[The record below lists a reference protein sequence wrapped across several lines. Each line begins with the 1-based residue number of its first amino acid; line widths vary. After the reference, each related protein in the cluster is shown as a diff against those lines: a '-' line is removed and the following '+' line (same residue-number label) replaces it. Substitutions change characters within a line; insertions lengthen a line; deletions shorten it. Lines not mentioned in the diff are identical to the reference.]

1 MRTSDE
7 LYNKISKQKLRQ
19 KPKYLFT
26 LKSYFYWFLFI
37 CFTLMGGISFS
48 IILFAIQEA
57 DFEIM
62 NHLSHSFFEFILG
75 IAPVIWL
82 IFLIL
87 FLILAMIGIRN
98 SKKGYKFS
106 NSSIIGFSVSFS
118 ILIGTLFFIS
128 GGAQYLENA
137 FAVNFTQYKSVEDL
151 KISRWTNPAKGYLS
165 GEIIE
170 IDDDFL
176 IIKDFNHNKWE
187 VDISEAYVR
196 GNSNW
201 AVGTHLKF
209 TGNANGDHVF
219 KANEIRHWGRGGK
232 GPRWK
237 R

>member
-1 MRTSDE
+1 
-7 LYNKISKQKLRQ
+7 
-19 KPKYLFT
+19 
-26 LKSYFYWFLFI
+26 
-37 CFTLMGGISFS
+37 MGGISFS

-57 DFEIM
+57 DFEIL

-75 IAPVIWL
+75 IAPLIWL

-106 NSSIIGFSVSFS
+106 NSSIIGFSVSLS

-137 FAVNFTQYKSVEDL
+137 FAVNFSQYKSVEEL
-151 KISRWTNPAKGYLS
+151 KITRWTNPQNGYLS
-165 GEIIE
+165 GKIIE
-170 IDDDFL
+170 LDDDFL
-176 IIKDFNHNKWE
+176 IIEDFNHIKWE
-187 VDISEAYVR
+187 VDISNAFVR
-196 GNSNW
+196 GNNNW
-201 AVGTHLKF
+201 SVGTPLKF
-209 TGNANGDHVF
+209 TGKQIGNNAF
-219 KANEIRHWGRGGK
+219 TANEIRHWGRGGK